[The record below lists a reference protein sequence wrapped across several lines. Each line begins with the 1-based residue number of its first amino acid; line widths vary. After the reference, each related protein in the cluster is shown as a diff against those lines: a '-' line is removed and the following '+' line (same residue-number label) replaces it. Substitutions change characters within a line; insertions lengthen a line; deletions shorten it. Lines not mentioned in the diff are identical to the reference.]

1 MTKTTRSCCLIV
13 CIALISWFMFAE
25 SVFAAY
31 PTDPTSDTGWP
42 YSSENSIAAIQTR
55 FNTARAHENSQLG
68 TSVPMMTLPSQQEWN
83 NLTDTEKA
91 LWLINRERE
100 DRGVAPLHG
109 LESNVEGVAQYY
121 AQYLLDNNVF
131 GHYEDGNSPWER
143 LDDNPAIGACY
154 DFLNVSENLAVLW
167 GGWTL
172 PIERAVYMWMYD
184 DSSSSWGHRHA
195 ILWYPYNDNGG
206 LAGREGFLG
215 IGRATGPHQGWSNSD
230 IIVMNVFDPCASWD
244 YGPTALLG
252 DITGDGEVDLTDAM
266 TALQIMIGTET
277 GPVVLDGDV
286 NGDLKI
292 GLAEA
297 LFALRKMA
305 GLH

>member
-1 MTKTTRSCCLIV
+1 MTGRTRSFCLIV
-13 CIALISWFMFAE
+13 SMVSIVWLVFVGCL
-25 SVFAAY
+25 FAAY
-31 PTDPTSDTGWP
+31 PTDPTSDTVWP
-42 YSSENSIAAIQTR
+42 YSSENSIEAIQSR

-83 NLTDTEKA
+83 SLTDTEKA
-91 LWLINRERE
+91 LWLINRERQ

-109 LESNVEGVAQYY
+109 VESNVGDVAQYY

-131 GHYEDGNSPWER
+131 GHYEDGNTPWER
-143 LDDNPAIGACY
+143 LDNNPVIGDCR

-195 ILWYPYNDNGG
+195 ILWYPYSDNSGQS
-206 LAGREGFLG
+206 GREGFLG
-215 IGRATGPHQGWSNSD
+215 IGRATGPHQGYNNSE

-244 YGPTALLG
+244 YGPTAILG
-252 DITGDGEVDLTDAM
+252 DITGDGVVDLTDAI
-266 TALQIMIGTET
+266 TALQIMVGGET

-292 GLAEA
+292 GLAEI
-297 LFALRKMA
+297 LFALQEMA